1 MAAVL
6 YVATLNTVNTL
17 MGITFPRPY
26 APGPSQPGWV
36 MYFWVAVLGF
46 PVAIAAGTVLGVWL
60 GRTQKLMRDD
70 DGELDPRTRK
80 RQN

>member
-1 MAAVL
+1 
-6 YVATLNTVNTL
+6 
-17 MGITFPRPY
+17 
-26 APGPSQPGWV
+26 